1 MNAPLSTQGLIP
13 AEKEPSVPK
22 QPQSSSAPLAVKVGG
37 VTHRGHYSTGDGTIR
52 VTYGS
57 SRKSTQSKSTQIGGM
72 SSAPGVLARI
82 MLAELARE
90 ALGIVEGED

>member
-1 MNAPLSTQGLIP
+1 MATI
-13 AEKEPSVPK
+13 
-22 QPQSSSAPLAVKVGG
+22 SSKRPLAIKVGG
-37 VTHRGHYSTGDGTIR
+37 VVHRGRYQVRNEDGGIVR

-72 SSAPGVLARI
+72 SSAPGILARI

>member
-1 MNAPLSTQGLIP
+1 M
-13 AEKEPSVPK
+13 
-22 QPQSSSAPLAVKVGG
+22 
-37 VTHRGHYSTGDGTIR
+37 IR